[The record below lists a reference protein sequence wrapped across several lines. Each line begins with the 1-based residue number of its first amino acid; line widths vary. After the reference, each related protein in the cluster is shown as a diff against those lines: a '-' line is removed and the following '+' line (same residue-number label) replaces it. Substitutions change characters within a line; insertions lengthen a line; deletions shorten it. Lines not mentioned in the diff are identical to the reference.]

1 MTSTAAELHA
11 HVLRQMRRSGI
22 DDPGQA
28 PSAAQWQIFLERVS
42 HAYEEADS
50 DRYLN
55 DRAWELSSAEL
66 QQLNAALAETSA
78 SALTLERDRLT
89 TVFNTSDTGLV
100 LLDEE
105 HRITEMNSASATF
118 LGVDREEAVGDLLIP
133 LLWPTGSRASAHRA
147 PAELR
152 IAIASG
158 NPWHGD
164 LIELRLAD
172 DESVTCSIVFTPLP
186 PAAGTTTKGGVLAFH
201 DLTQLRRVEQD
212 LAWRATHDPLSGLL
226 NRSAFTSY
234 VDSALTMMVSHL
246 EPCAV
251 LFIDLDR
258 FKTINDTLGHDAGDT
273 ALVEAATRIR
283 ETVRAEDV
291 VARLGGDEF
300 VVFLERV
307 SGPLGARIVAER
319 LLVALRTPFHVADD
333 RRYLSASIGIA
344 LSHGDDV
351 ATSLLRDAD
360 IALYAA
366 KSAGRDCLAEF
377 GQELRDSMRDR
388 VQIDHDLRRAIERNE
403 LAVAYQPIVSLP
415 DGTVVGNEALVR
427 WPGSVGPDI
436 FIPLAEENGTI
447 GRIGDFVLRQAMQ
460 RVANDG
466 CPSGSDSRTDC
477 VGMAIN
483 VSGDQLAHGG
493 FAASVERLLDEFDLQ
508 PAAITIEITENA
520 LLSHREPVLNELEQ
534 LDSLGVK
541 LALDDFGTGWSSLS
555 LLQQFPIS
563 VIKIDRSFVAG
574 MTTSTDDLAIV
585 QAVIQLGAALGHT
598 VVAEGVET
606 QEQADRLW
614 ELGCRVAQGYL
625 FGKPEIPVRD
635 EVRSASPHPIR
646 DRGCPSQ

>member
-1 MTSTAAELHA
+1 MKAADAELHA
-11 HVLRQMRRSGI
+11 HVLRQLRRSGI
-22 DDPGQA
+22 HDRAQA
-28 PSAAQWQIFLERVS
+28 PSATQWQIFLERVS
-42 HAYEEADS
+42 HAYVEADN

-66 QQLNAALAETSA
+66 QQLNTALAESSA
-78 SALTLERDRLT
+78 SALALERDRLT

-118 LGVDREEAVGDLLIP
+118 LEVDREQAVGDQLIP
-133 LLWPTGSRASAHRA
+133 LLWPTGSRASAQRA

-152 IAIASG
+152 LAITSG
-158 NPWHGD
+158 NPWHGE
-164 LIELRLAD
+164 LVELRVSD
-172 DESVTCSIVFTPLP
+172 TQSVTCSIVYTPLP
-186 PAAGTTTKGGVLAFH
+186 PTAGVTAQGGVLALH

-212 LAWRATHDPLSGLL
+212 LAWRATHDQLSGLL

-234 VDSALTMMVSHL
+234 VDSALTMVASHL

-273 ALVEAATRIR
+273 ALVEAAARIR
-283 ETVRAEDV
+283 DVVRAEDV
-291 VARLGGDEF
+291 VARFGGDEF

-307 SGPLGARIVAER
+307 SGPIGARMVAER
-319 LLVALRTPFHVADD
+319 LLVAFRTPFRVAGDE
-333 RRYLSASIGIA
+333 RYLSASIGIA
-344 LSHGDDV
+344 LSQGHDV

-366 KSAGRDCLAEF
+366 KSAGRDCVAEF
-377 GQELRDSMRDR
+377 GQELRETMRER
-388 VQIDHDLRRAIERNE
+388 VQIDHDLRQAIAHNE
-403 LAVAYQPIVSLP
+403 LAVAYQPMVSLP
-415 DGTVVGNEALVR
+415 DGRVIGSEALVR
-427 WPGSVGPDI
+427 WPGSVGPDV

-447 GRIGDFVLRQAMQ
+447 VRIGDFVLREAIK
-460 RVANDG
+460 RVAEHG
-466 CPSGSDSRTDC
+466 CPSGTKLGPDC
-477 VGMAIN
+477 LGMAIN
-483 VSGDQLAHGG
+483 VSGDQLAHDG
-493 FAASVERLLDEFDLQ
+493 FAASVARLLQEFDLQ
-508 PAAITIEITENA
+508 PAAITIEITESA

-574 MTTSTDDLAIV
+574 MTTSSDDLAIV
-585 QAVIQLGAALGHT
+585 QAVIQLGGALGHT

-606 QEQADRLW
+606 QEQADKLS
-614 ELGCRVAQGYL
+614 ELGCKVAQGYF
-625 FGKPEIPVRD
+625 FGRPEIPVPR
-635 EVRSASPHPIR
+635 
-646 DRGCPSQ
+646 